1 MSDIKKKLY
10 TLVQNGESSEVE
22 FKSARGGFPGSFWES
37 YSAFANTNGGT
48 IILGVQE
55 KDNKFLLDGLTEDI
69 ACKYQKIF
77 WDCAHNRG
85 KVSVCLPRESDVNV
99 VEVEGAYLLACYI
112 PRADYS
118 MRPVHLTTNPLGNT
132 YRRNHEGDYLCT
144 DAEIR
149 RMFADAEHESHPQ
162 DAIIRKGFTIEK
174 DIDLASLHQYRQVF
188 VSLHPAHP
196 WGKITDDQ
204 QFMEKIGAYQNNVA
218 TGEHGITR
226 AGLLMFGKSDMITN
240 PAGEPY
246 YFVDYQERLYT
257 DDIRVRW
264 TDRIY
269 PDGTWEANLFQFYI
283 RAYNKLIQVLP
294 KPFKLVGDVRQEET
308 AAHDA
313 VREALINCI
322 IHQDLNATGNIVIR
336 RTENELTFSN
346 PGMMLVSKQQ
356 YFKGGRSICR
366 NPNLQ
371 KMFMLLGKAEK
382 AGSGVDKIL
391 AGWKELGWDAPVL
404 SEEVQPDYV
413 VLTLPIG
420 KANQENPSRKPIKKE
435 QNPSSKSKTHQEN
448 PQRKPDKIETRKGQI
463 AEFCNRARTLG
474 EIMDLLGLKDRV
486 SFKKVYIDPMI
497 AEGLL
502 VMTEPDNPTSKNQ
515 QYVSTK

>member
-1 MSDIKKKLY
+1 MTDIRRKLY
-10 TLVQNGESSEVE
+10 ALAQKGESAEVE

-55 KDNKFLLDGLTEDI
+55 KDGKFFFDGLSEETTL
-69 ACKYQKIF
+69 KYQKNF
-77 WDCAHNRG
+77 WDNAHNRG

-99 VEVEGAYLLACYI
+99 VEMEGAYLLVCYI

-118 MRPVHLTTNPLGNT
+118 VRPVHLTTNPLGNT

-144 DAEIR
+144 DAEVR

-162 DAIIRKGFTIEK
+162 DAIIRKGFTLENA
-174 DIDLASLHQYRQVF
+174 IDLPSLHQYRQLF
-188 VSLHPAHP
+188 VSLHPTHP
-196 WGKITDDQ
+196 WAKITDDL
-204 QFMEKIGAYQNNVA
+204 QFMEKIGAYSNNLA
-218 TGEHGITR
+218 TGESGITR
-226 AGLLMFGKSDMITN
+226 AGLLMFGQSDMITN

-246 YFVDYQERLYT
+246 YFVDYQERLFT
-257 DDIRVRW
+257 DDARVRW

-269 PDGTWEANLFQFYI
+269 PDGTWEANLFQFYV
-283 RAYNKLIQVLP
+283 RVYNKLIQALP
-294 KPFKLVGDVRQEET
+294 KPFKLVGDERQEET

-313 VREALINCI
+313 VREALINMI
-322 IHQDLNATGNIVIR
+322 VHQDLNATGNIVVR
-336 RTENELTFSN
+336 RTETELSFSN

-366 NPNLQ
+366 NPTLQ

-391 AGWKELGWDAPVL
+391 AGWRELDWDEPRL
-404 SEEVQPDYV
+404 TEEVQPDYV

-420 KANQENPSRKPIKKE
+420 KTPQENPI
-435 QNPSSKSKTHQEN
+435 
-448 PQRKPDKIETRKGQI
+448 RKPDKKTEKPTRKPDKKEMRRLQI
-463 AEFCNRARTLG
+463 LGFCAEGPKSSSDIL
-474 EIMDLLGLKDRV
+474 EMLGLKN
-486 SFKKVYIDPMI
+486 KENLMEVYITPMI
-497 AEGLL
+497 IEGLL
-502 VMTEPDNPTSKNQ
+502 AMTEPDNPTSRNQ
-515 QYVSTK
+515 MYVTVKVEKP

>member
-1 MSDIKKKLY
+1 MTGIRNKLY
-10 TLVQNGESSEVE
+10 ALVRKGESSEVE

-55 KDNKFLLDGLTEDI
+55 KNKRFLLDGLSEET
-69 ACKYQKIF
+69 AYKYMKNF
-77 WDCAHNRG
+77 WDCAHNQG
-85 KVSVCLPRESDVNV
+85 KVSVCLPHESDVNIV
-99 VEVEGAYLLACYI
+99 NIDGAYLLVCYI

-118 MRPVHLTTNPLGNT
+118 VRPVHLTTNPLRNT

-144 DAEIR
+144 DAEVR

-162 DAIIRKGFTIEK
+162 DAVIRHGFTIER
-174 DIDLASLHQYRQVF
+174 DIDLLSLHQYRQLF
-188 VSLHPAHP
+188 VSLHPTHP
-196 WGKITDDQ
+196 WGRITDDQ
-204 QFMEKIGAYQNNVA
+204 QFMEKIGAYQSNVA

-226 AGLLMFGKSDMITN
+226 AGLLMFGKSEMITN

-257 DDIRVRW
+257 NDARVRW

-283 RAYNKLIQVLP
+283 RVYNKLIQVLP
-294 KPFKLVGDVRQEET
+294 KPFKLVGDSRQEET

-313 VREALINCI
+313 VREALVNCI
-322 IHQDLNATGNIVIR
+322 IHQDLNATGNIMVR
-336 RTENELTFSN
+336 RTETELSFSN

-391 AGWKELGWDAPVL
+391 AGWKELGWDIPIL
-404 SEEVQPDYV
+404 TEEVQPDYV

-420 KANQENPSRKPIKKE
+420 KNRQENPTGKWETR
-435 QNPSSKSKTHQEN
+435 QEN
-448 PQRKPDKIETRKGQI
+448 PTGKPGKKELRIKQI
-463 AEFCNRARTLG
+463 LDFCVEPKSSAEILK
-474 EIMDLLGLKDRV
+474 MLGLKNRENLMD
-486 SFKKVYIDPMI
+486 VYLNPMI
-497 AEGLL
+497 TEGLL
-502 VMTEPDNPTSKNQ
+502 YMTDPDNPTNRNQ
-515 QYVSTK
+515 RYVSAK

>member
-1 MSDIKKKLY
+1 MTDIRRELY
-10 TLVQNGESSEVE
+10 TLVQKGESAEVE

-55 KDNKFLLDGLTEDI
+55 KEGKFLFDGLSEET
-69 ACKYQKIF
+69 ALKYKKNF
-77 WDCAHNRG
+77 WDNAHNRG
-85 KVSVCLPRESDVNV
+85 KVSVCLPHEQD
-99 VEVEGAYLLACYI
+99 VEVKEMDGAYLLVCHI
-112 PRADYS
+112 PRAEYN
-118 MRPVHLTTNPLGNT
+118 MRPVYLTTNPIGNT
-132 YRRNHEGDYLCT
+132 YRRNHEGDYQCT
-144 DAEIR
+144 DAEVR

-162 DAIIRKGFTIEK
+162 DAIIRKGFTLENA
-174 DIDLASLHQYRQVF
+174 IDLPSLHQYRQLF
-188 VSLHPAHP
+188 VSLHPTHP
-196 WGKITDDQ
+196 WAKLTDDL
-204 QFMEKIGAYQNNVA
+204 QFMEKIGAYCHNIA
-218 TGEHGITR
+218 TDESGITR
-226 AGLLMFGKSDMITN
+226 AGLLMFGQSDMITN

-257 DDIRVRW
+257 DDARVRW

-283 RAYNKLIQVLP
+283 RVYNKLIQALP
-294 KPFKLVGDVRQEET
+294 KPFKLIGDERQEET

-322 IHQDLNATGNIVIR
+322 VHQDLNATGNIVIR
-336 RTENELTFSN
+336 RTETELTFSN

-366 NPNLQ
+366 NPTLQ

-391 AGWKELGWDAPVL
+391 AGWKELGWDEPKL
-404 SEEVQPDYV
+404 TEEVQPDYV

-420 KANQENPSRKPIKKE
+420 KTPQEKPIRKPHKKTPQENPIRKSDKKE
-435 QNPSSKSKTHQEN
+435 QRILQIIDYCSEPRTSS
-448 PQRKPDKIETRKGQI
+448 
-463 AEFCNRARTLG
+463 
-474 EIMDLLGLKDRV
+474 EILAMLGLAD
-486 SFKKVYIDPMI
+486 KKNLMEVYINPMI
-497 AEGLL
+497 ADNLL
-502 VMTEPDNPTSKNQ
+502 SMTDPDNPTSRNQ
-515 QYVSTK
+515 MYVATKAEKP

>member
-1 MSDIKKKLY
+1 MAGIKDKLY
-10 TLVQNGESSEVE
+10 ALVRHGESSEVE

-55 KDNKFLLDGLTEDI
+55 KDKKFLLDGLSEEI
-69 ACKYQKIF
+69 AYKYRKTF

-99 VEVEGAYLLACYI
+99 VEVEGAYVLVCHI
-112 PRADYS
+112 PRANYS
-118 MRPVHLTTNPLGNT
+118 MRPVYLTTNPIGNT

-144 DAEIR
+144 DAEVR

-162 DAIIRKGFTIEK
+162 DAIICRGFTIEK
-174 DIDLASLHQYRQVF
+174 DIDLASLHQYRQLF
-188 VSLHPAHP
+188 VSLHPTHP
-196 WGKITDDQ
+196 WGKITDDR

-218 TGEHGITR
+218 TGEQGVTR

-257 DDIRVRW
+257 DDARVRW

-283 RAYNKLIQVLP
+283 RVYNKLIQVLP
-294 KPFKLVGDVRQEET
+294 KPFKLVGDARQEET

-322 IHQDLNATGNIVIR
+322 IHQDLNATGNIVVR

-420 KANQENPSRKPIKKE
+420 INP
-435 QNPSSKSKTHQEN
+435 T
-448 PQRKPDKIETRKGQI
+448 RKPDKKVENPTRKPDKKEVRKQQI
-463 AEFCNRARTLG
+463 LEFCSEPKSSS
-474 EIMDLLGLKDRV
+474 EILKMLGLKNKE
-486 SFKKVYIDPMI
+486 SLMEVYITPMI

-502 VMTEPDNPTSKNQ
+502 SMTEPDNPTSKKQ
-515 QYVSTK
+515 QYVSSMLPGADLKRGSR